1 MNICTYNKKCKE
13 RRQQEMGMII
23 GAFLG
28 IVLLLSSMI
37 LVWISERKQY
47 GLWLQ
52 VKVR

>member
-1 MNICTYNKKCKE
+1 MNICTYIKNVKREGNKK
-13 RRQQEMGMII
+13 MGMSI

-37 LVWISERKQY
+37 LVWINKRKQY

-52 VKVR
+52 VIVS